1 MRWYDKFGAVM
12 GCLAVALLGCG
23 SGTDYARGGSTQVAE
38 MSVDDSTIAVGEGTV
53 TKIQFTF
60 NQNDVFFD
68 NGKVYLVVRLPRQ
81 LAYRDNS
88 AEIDLPGSRDRD
100 QDPQVKRCS
109 DGETFLVFQFDDS
122 DLAGVGSP
130 FDSSSTQLKLT
141 VDGKRVGTNVAIQ
154 AAADE
159 GTIGYTCSQ
168 SFNFDE
174 EQLIDVEPAN

>member
-1 MRWYDKFGAVM
+1 MRHYHQIGVLLS
-12 GCLAVALLGCG
+12 CLAVALLGCG
-23 SGTDYARGGSTQVAE
+23 SGTDYARGGSTQVVE

-68 NGKVYLVVRLPRQ
+68 NGEVNLVVRLPRQ
-81 LAYRDNS
+81 LSYRDNS

-100 QDPQVKRCS
+100 QDPQVTRCF
-109 DGETFLVFQFDDS
+109 DGESFLVFQFDES
-122 DLAGVGSP
+122 DLAGVNYP
-130 FDSSSTQLKLT
+130 LDSSSTQLKLT
-141 VDGKRVGTNVAIQ
+141 VDGKRVGSNLAIQ

>member
-1 MRWYDKFGAVM
+1 M

-23 SGTDYARGGSTQVAE
+23 SGTDYTRGGSTQVVE
-38 MSVDDSTIAVGEGTV
+38 MSVDDSSIVVGQGTV

-68 NGKVYLVVRLPRQ
+68 NGEVNLVVRLPRQ
-81 LAYRDNS
+81 LSYRDNS
-88 AEIDLPGSRDRD
+88 AELDLPGSRDRD
-100 QDPQVKRCS
+100 EDPQAQRCP
-109 DGETFLVFQFDDS
+109 DGETFLLFQFDDS
-122 DLAGVGSP
+122 DLAGADSP
-130 FDSSSTQLKLT
+130 FDSGSAQLKLT
-141 VDGKRVGTNVAIQ
+141 VDGKRVGSNLAIQ
-154 AAADE
+154 AVADE